1 MYVWLSP
8 FAVHHET
15 ITTLLSAVP
24 QYKIYFLKKQR
35 KMINSKKTDVKLYAP
50 KFNNLGE
57 MDRIL
62 TRNKLI
68 KLTQEDNSNNYIH

>member
-1 MYVWLSP
+1 
-8 FAVHHET
+8 
-15 ITTLLSAVP
+15 
-24 QYKIYFLKKQR
+24 
-35 KMINSKKTDVKLYAP
+35 MINSKKTDIKLYAP

-57 MDRIL
+57 TDRIL